1 MLSYPPDRV
10 KEPSMS
16 GKDKTPGE
24 KVLASNR
31 QAFHNYHVGDRFETG
46 IVLLGTEVKSLRS
59 GKASLQD
66 AYARVE
72 RGEIFL
78 HNCHI
83 PPYSHG
89 GYANHE
95 PLRPRKLLMH
105 RLEIMR
111 LGQRTRSG
119 GGVLIPLRLYLS
131 KGRVKVEIA
140 LARGKKL
147 WDKREDAKRRDQEH
161 EARAARARASRP

>member
-1 MLSYPPDRV
+1 MGAKST
-10 KEPSMS
+10 S
-16 GKDKTPGE
+16 GE
-24 KVLASNR
+24 KTLASNR
-31 QAFHNYHVGDRFETG
+31 QAFHNYFIGDRYEAG

-66 AYARVE
+66 AYARID

-89 GYANHE
+89 GYANHD
-95 PLRPRKLLMH
+95 PLRARKLLLH
-105 RLEIMR
+105 HAEIVR

-119 GGVLIPLRLYLS
+119 GESIVPLRLYLS
-131 KGRVKVEIA
+131 NGRVKVEIA
-140 LARGKKL
+140 LVRGKKL
-147 WDKREDAKRRDQEH
+147 WDKRETARKHDQER
-161 EARAARARASRP
+161 EARTAAGRRR

>member
-1 MLSYPPDRV
+1 MGGRDT
-10 KEPSMS
+10 
-16 GKDKTPGE
+16 TPGE

-31 QAFHNYHVGDRFETG
+31 QAAHHYRLGERFEAG
-46 IVLLGTEVKSLRS
+46 IVLLGTEVKSLRE

-72 RGEIFL
+72 RGEIL
-78 HNCHI
+78 LYNCHI

-105 RLEIMR
+105 RIEILR

-119 GGVLIPLRLYLS
+119 GDVLVPLRLYLS

-140 LARGKKL
+140 VARGKKL
-147 WDKREDAKRRDQEH
+147 WDKREDAKRRDQEN
-161 EARAARARASRP
+161 EARAARGRASRA

>member
-1 MLSYPPDRV
+1 
-10 KEPSMS
+10 MS
-16 GKDKTPGE
+16 GKDKSPDE

-31 QAFHNYHVGDRFETG
+31 QALHNYNVGDRFEAG

-66 AYARVE
+66 AYARID
-72 RGEIFL
+72 RGEMFL

-89 GYANHE
+89 GYANHD

-105 RLEIMR
+105 RREIMR

-119 GGVLIPLRLYLS
+119 GEVLIPLRLYLS
-131 KGRVKVEIA
+131 NGRIKVEIA
-140 LARGKKL
+140 IARGKKL
-147 WDKREDAKRRDQEH
+147 WDKREAAKRRDQEH
-161 EARAARARASRP
+161 EARAARARDSQS

>member
-1 MLSYPPDRV
+1 
-10 KEPSMS
+10 MS
-16 GKDKTPGE
+16 GKDTSPGE

-31 QAFHNYHVGDRFETG
+31 QAFHNYHVGDRFEAG

-66 AYARVE
+66 AYARVD
-72 RGEIFL
+72 RGEIVL

-89 GYANHE
+89 GYANHD

-119 GGVLIPLRLYLS
+119 GELLIPLRLYLS

-140 LARGKKL
+140 VARGKKL

-161 EARAARARASRP
+161 EARAARARTSRS